1 MGKTEKMERMARAK
15 EACQTFWADVK
26 AEREANE
33 TISMMTAFK
42 HVRNENSEAN
52 RKYFEDELDVKFVE
66 YLSIVDSEKEHI
78 RYEAVAE
85 MYCDKTAIM
94 KVMLTDYTVLP
105 ISTNSSRRG
114 GVMDEVLLLNY
125 ILSTLN
131 GVQPSEERIL
141 AELNHPPVK
150 RKKVMF

>member
-1 MGKTEKMERMARAK
+1 
-15 EACQTFWADVK
+15 
-26 AEREANE
+26 
-33 TISMMTAFK
+33 
-42 HVRNENSEAN
+42 
-52 RKYFEDELDVKFVE
+52 
-66 YLSIVDSEKEHI
+66 
-78 RYEAVAE
+78 